1 MFTVVSYSLNEI
13 YTPIQGLQGR
23 SKSIPSLPFPPP
35 QILFHLLMKL
45 QQHSF
50 SQDLGHTKLLP
61 ILGPLNL
68 LGPLSRMFLACPTP
82 TYPLGFGFNVISLDR
97 LSLIIPSQEAL
108 TPNHL
113 PTPYYILT

>member
-1 MFTVVSYSLNEI
+1 MFTVISYSLNEI

-50 SQDLGHTKLLP
+50 
-61 ILGPLNL
+61 
-68 LGPLSRMFLACPTP
+68 
-82 TYPLGFGFNVISLDR
+82 
-97 LSLIIPSQEAL
+97 
-108 TPNHL
+108 
-113 PTPYYILT
+113 